1 MCIHSGRPR
10 GWPSSHL
17 RTGRHRASLRRVNW
31 LAAVDELDP
40 DLVLACTEQP
50 TWLCEGAWTLT
61 HNHMFARA
69 ADWLVTRPL
78 VALIVVLAAWVLN
91 RYLRK
96 AVSAFVT
103 RLTLSRQFANEAM
116 LRIGM
121 DRPDGALEVG
131 AREQSRASTLAA
143 VSRACVSWFVWTIAV
158 LIVLGLFNIN
168 LGPLLAGA
176 GIAGIAVGFGAQSLV
191 RDCIAGFVIL
201 LEDQCSVG
209 EEVDIGEAV
218 GTVEAITLRMMS
230 VRGADG
236 TLWNVPN
243 GVIQRV
249 GNRTRSWS
257 QGLVDISIWY
267 DGDIDDALAAVHEG
281 IAVAV
286 EVPEVAEVLL
296 QPPAVLG
303 VERVDATGTVL
314 RVTVRTRPG
323 QHWAAM
329 REIRLAIRRSLVE
342 HNIPLYP
349 PTIPNPQPPRSL

>member
-1 MCIHSGRPR
+1 V
-10 GWPSSHL
+10 
-17 RTGRHRASLRRVNW
+17 TW
-31 LAAVDELDP
+31 LAAAAELDP
-40 DLVLACTEQP
+40 GLESACTSTP
-50 TWLCEGAWTLT
+50 TWFCEGAWNLT
-61 HNHMFARA
+61 HNRLVARA
-69 ADWLVTRPL
+69 ADWFVTRPL
-78 VALIVVLAAWVLN
+78 VAVIVVVVAWIVN
-91 RYLRK
+91 RYLRR
-96 AVSAFVT
+96 AVAAFVT
-103 RLTLSRQFANEAM
+103 RISTSRQLANEAM
-116 LRIGM
+116 ARIGL
-121 DRPDGALEVG
+121 DRLDSSAAIGAPD
-131 AREQSRASTLAA
+131 QSRATTLAA
-143 VSRACVSWFVWTIAV
+143 VSRACVSWFVWTIAI
-158 LIVLGLFNIN
+158 LIVLGVFNIN

-191 RDCIAGFVIL
+191 RDCIAGFMIL
-201 LEDQCSVG
+201 MEDQCGVG

-218 GTVEAITLRMMS
+218 GTVETLTLRMMS

-267 DGDIDDALAAVHEG
+267 DGDIDTAIAAVQEG

-286 EVPEVAEVLL
+286 EVPEVADVLL
-296 QPPAVLG
+296 APPTLLG

-323 QHWAAM
+323 KHWAAM
-329 REIRLAIRRSLVE
+329 REVRLAIRRSLVE

-349 PTIPNPQPPRSL
+349 PTPNQPTTR

>member
-1 MCIHSGRPR
+1 M
-10 GWPSSHL
+10 
-17 RTGRHRASLRRVNW
+17 NW
-31 LAAVDELDP
+31 LAAAVELDP
-40 DLVLACTEQP
+40 GLESACSATP
-50 TWLCEGAWTLT
+50 TWFCEGAWNLT
-61 HNHMFARA
+61 HNRMIARA
-69 ADWLVTRPL
+69 ADWFVTRPL
-78 VALIVVLAAWVLN
+78 VAVVVLLVAWVVN

-96 AVSAFVT
+96 VVSAFVT
-103 RLTLSRQFANEAM
+103 RLSSSRQLANGAM
-116 LRIGM
+116 VKIGM
-121 DRPDGALEVG
+121 DRPEGATVLG

-143 VSRACVSWFVWTIAV
+143 VSRASVSWFVWTIAV
-158 LIVLGLFNIN
+158 LIVLGVFNIN

-201 LEDQCSVG
+201 LEDQCGVG

-230 VRGADG
+230 VRGVDG

-267 DGDIDDALAAVHEG
+267 DGDIDDALAAVQEG

-296 QPPAVLG
+296 QPPAILG

-323 QHWAAM
+323 KHWAAM
-329 REIRLAIRRSLVE
+329 REVRMAIRRSLVE

-349 PTIPNPQPPRSL
+349 PVIAARSAPSAQ

>member
-1 MCIHSGRPR
+1 MI
-10 GWPSSHL
+10 
-17 RTGRHRASLRRVNW
+17 W
-31 LAAVDELDP
+31 LVAADEIDPALDY
-40 DLVLACTEQP
+40 ACGVKP
-50 TWLCEGAWTLT
+50 TWLCEAAWNLT
-61 HNHMFARA
+61 HNRTVARA
-69 ADWLVTRPL
+69 ADWFVTKPFT
-78 VALIVVLAAWVLN
+78 AAVVLLIAWVIN

-103 RLTLSRQFANEAM
+103 RLSTSRQLANEAM
-116 LRIGM
+116 VRIGM
-121 DRPDGALEVG
+121 DRPDSATVVG
-131 AREQSRASTLAA
+131 TRDQSRASTLAA
-143 VSRACVSWFVWTIAV
+143 VSRACVSWFVWTIAM

-176 GIAGIAVGFGAQSLV
+176 GIAGVAVGFGAQSLV

-201 LEDQCSVG
+201 LEDQCAVG

-249 GNRTRSWS
+249 GNRTRNWS
-257 QGLVDISIWY
+257 QGLVDINIWY
-267 DGDIDDALAAVHEG
+267 DGDIDDALRAVQDG

-286 EVPEVAEVLL
+286 EVPEVADVLL
-296 QPPAVLG
+296 APPAILG
-303 VERVDATGTVL
+303 VERIDASGTVL
-314 RVTVRTRPG
+314 RVTVRTIPG
-323 QHWAAM
+323 KHWAAM
-329 REIRLAIRRSLVE
+329 REVRLAIRRSLVE

-349 PTIPNPQPPRSL
+349 PAVAAPPVPPAGRK

>member
-1 MCIHSGRPR
+1 MI
-10 GWPSSHL
+10 
-17 RTGRHRASLRRVNW
+17 
-31 LAAVDELDP
+31 
-40 DLVLACTEQP
+40 
-50 TWLCEGAWTLT
+50 
-61 HNHMFARA
+61 ARA
-69 ADWLVTRPL
+69 ADWFVTRPL
-78 VALIVVLAAWVLN
+78 TAAIVLSVAWVIN

-103 RLTLSRQFANEAM
+103 RLSNSKQLANEAM

-121 DRPDGALEVG
+121 DRPESATVVG
-131 AREQSRASTLAA
+131 ARDRSRASTLAA

-158 LIVLGLFNIN
+158 LIVLGLFNID

-201 LEDQCSVG
+201 LEDQCGVG

-218 GTVEAITLRMMS
+218 GTVETLTLRMMS
-230 VRGADG
+230 VRGVDG

-257 QGLVDISIWY
+257 QGLVDITIWY
-267 DGDIDDALAAVHEG
+267 DGDIDNALVAVQEG

-296 QPPAVLG
+296 QPPAILG

-323 QHWAAM
+323 KHWAAM
-329 REIRLAIRRSLVE
+329 REVRLAIRRSLVE

-349 PTIPNPQPPRSL
+349 PVVPAQPAPPAR

>member
-1 MCIHSGRPR
+1 MGR
-10 GWPSSHL
+10 GSINTL
-17 RTGRHRASLRRVNW
+17 TTSLRCVSW
-31 LAAVDELDP
+31 LAVVEPLDP
-40 DLVLACTEQP
+40 GLESACTDHP
-50 TWLCEGAWTLT
+50 TWFCEGAWNLT
-61 HNHMFARA
+61 HNHMLSRA

-78 VALIVVLAAWVLN
+78 VAVIVLLVAWVLN
-91 RYLRK
+91 RYLRRV
-96 AVSAFVT
+96 VSAFVT
-103 RLTLSRQFANEAM
+103 RLSTSKQLANGAM
-116 LRIGM
+116 HKFGM
-121 DRPDGALEVG
+121 DRPDSASVIGT
-131 AREQSRASTLAA
+131 REQSRASTLAA
-143 VSRACVSWFVWTIAV
+143 VSRASVSWFVWTIAV
-158 LIVLGLFNIN
+158 LIVLGIFNIN

-201 LEDQCSVG
+201 LEDQCGVG

-218 GTVEAITLRMMS
+218 GTVETITLRMMS

-257 QGLVDISIWY
+257 QGLVDITIWY
-267 DGDIDDALAAVHEG
+267 EGDIADALVAVNEG

-323 QHWAAM
+323 KHWAAM
-329 REIRLAIRRSLVE
+329 REVRLAIRQSLIE

-349 PTIPNPQPPRSL
+349 PVVPLGPVPPTR

>member
-1 MCIHSGRPR
+1 MI
-10 GWPSSHL
+10 
-17 RTGRHRASLRRVNW
+17 W
-31 LAAVDELDP
+31 LAAAEELDP
-40 DLVLACTEQP
+40 GLESACTAAP
-50 TWLCEGAWTLT
+50 TWFCESAWNLT
-61 HNHMFARA
+61 HNRMIARS
-69 ADWLVTRPL
+69 ADWFVTRPL
-78 VALIVVLAAWVLN
+78 VAVVVLLVAWVLN
-91 RYLRK
+91 RFLRR

-103 RLTLSRQFANEAM
+103 RLSTSKQLANDAM
-116 LRIGM
+116 LKMGM
-121 DRPDGALEVG
+121 DRPDSASVIG
-131 AREQSRASTLAA
+131 ARDQSRASTLAA

-158 LIVLGLFNIN
+158 LIVLGTFNIN
-168 LGPLLAGA
+168 LAPLIAGA
-176 GIAGIAVGFGAQSLV
+176 GIASVAVGFGAQSLV
-191 RDCIAGFVIL
+191 RDCIAGFMIL
-201 LEDQCSVG
+201 LEDQCGVG

-218 GTVEAITLRMMS
+218 GTVEALTLRMMS

-267 DGDIDDALAAVHEG
+267 DGDIDDALVAVQEG

-296 QPPAVLG
+296 QPPTVLG

-323 QHWAAM
+323 KHWAAM
-329 REIRLAIRRSLVE
+329 REVRLAIRRSLVE

-349 PTIPNPQPPRSL
+349 PVVPTQQPPAR

>member
-1 MCIHSGRPR
+1 M
-10 GWPSSHL
+10 
-17 RTGRHRASLRRVNW
+17 NW
-31 LAAVDELDP
+31 LAAVVELDP
-40 DLVLACTEQP
+40 GLESACTIHP
-50 TWLCEGAWTLT
+50 TWICEGAWNLT
-61 HNHMFARA
+61 HNHMLARA
-69 ADWLVTRPL
+69 SDWLVTRPL
-78 VALIVVLAAWVLN
+78 VAVVILLVAWVLN
-91 RYLRK
+91 RYLRR
-96 AVSAFVT
+96 AVSAFVA
-103 RLTLSRQFANEAM
+103 RLSTSKQLANGAM
-116 LRIGM
+116 QKIGM
-121 DRPDGALEVG
+121 DRPESASDIG
-131 AREQSRASTLAA
+131 ARDRSRASTLAA

-158 LIVLGLFNIN
+158 LIVLGVFNID

-201 LEDQCSVG
+201 LEDQCGVG

-218 GTVEAITLRMMS
+218 GTVETLTLRMMS
-230 VRGADG
+230 VRGVDG

-257 QGLVDISIWY
+257 QGLVDITIWY
-267 DGDIDDALAAVHEG
+267 DGDIDNALAAVREG
-281 IAVAV
+281 IADAI

-323 QHWAAM
+323 KHWAAM
-329 REIRLAIRRSLVE
+329 REVRLAIRRSLVE
-342 HNIPLYP
+342 HHIPLYP
-349 PTIPNPQPPRSL
+349 PVGPASPAPPAR

>member
-1 MCIHSGRPR
+1 VI
-10 GWPSSHL
+10 WI
-17 RTGRHRASLRRVNW
+17 
-31 LAAVDELDP
+31 AAAEELDP
-40 DLVLACTEQP
+40 GLESACTATP
-50 TWLCEGAWTLT
+50 TWFCEGAWNLT
-61 HNHMFARA
+61 HNRMASRA
-69 ADWLVTRPL
+69 SDWFVTRPL
-78 VALIVVLAAWVLN
+78 VAVIVLLVAWVLD
-91 RYLRK
+91 RYLRR

-103 RLTLSRQFANEAM
+103 RLSTSKQLANEAM
-116 LRIGM
+116 MKIGM
-121 DRPDGALEVG
+121 DRPDSASVIG
-131 AREQSRASTLAA
+131 ARDRSRAATLAA

-158 LIVLGLFNIN
+158 LIVLGVFNLD

-191 RDCIAGFVIL
+191 RDCIAGFMIL
-201 LEDQCSVG
+201 LEDQCGVG
-209 EEVDIGEAV
+209 EEVDIGEAI

-230 VRGADG
+230 VRGVDG

-257 QGLVDISIWY
+257 QGLVDITIWY
-267 DGDIDDALAAVHEG
+267 DGDIDNALAAVHEG
-281 IAVAV
+281 IAAAV

-323 QHWAAM
+323 MHWAAM
-329 REIRLAIRRSLVE
+329 REVRLAIRQALIE

-349 PTIPNPQPPRSL
+349 PVIPAQAAPPPDNRK

>member
-1 MCIHSGRPR
+1 MI
-10 GWPSSHL
+10 
-17 RTGRHRASLRRVNW
+17 W
-31 LAAVDELDP
+31 LAAATELDP
-40 DLVLACTEQP
+40 RLESACTSTP
-50 TWLCEGAWTLT
+50 TWFCEGAWNLT
-61 HNHMFARA
+61 HNRMIARA
-69 ADWLVTRPL
+69 ADWFVTRPL
-78 VALIVVLAAWVLN
+78 VAIIVVLVAWIVN
-91 RYLRK
+91 RYLRR
-96 AVSAFVT
+96 AVAAFVT
-103 RLTLSRQFANEAM
+103 RISTSKQLANEAM
-116 LRIGM
+116 VRIGM
-121 DRPDGALEVG
+121 DRPDSASVIGT
-131 AREQSRASTLAA
+131 RDQSRATTLAA
-143 VSRACVSWFVWTIAV
+143 VSRACVSWFVWTIAI
-158 LIVLGLFNIN
+158 LIVLGVFNIN

-201 LEDQCSVG
+201 MEDQCGVG

-218 GTVEAITLRMMS
+218 GTVETLTLRMMS

-257 QGLVDISIWY
+257 QGHVDISVWY
-267 DGDIDDALAAVHEG
+267 EGDIDDALAAVREG

-303 VERVDATGTVL
+303 VESVDTNGTVL

-323 QHWAAM
+323 KHWAAM
-329 REIRLAIRRSLVE
+329 REVRLAIRRSLVE
-342 HNIPLYP
+342 HNIPLHPPVPNQP
-349 PTIPNPQPPRSL
+349 PTR

>member
-1 MCIHSGRPR
+1 MI
-10 GWPSSHL
+10 
-17 RTGRHRASLRRVNW
+17 W
-31 LAAVDELDP
+31 LAAAQQLDP
-40 DLVLACTEQP
+40 GLESACTATP
-50 TWLCEGAWTLT
+50 TWFCEGAWNLT
-61 HNHMFARA
+61 HNRMIARA
-69 ADWLVTRPL
+69 ADWFVTRPL
-78 VALIVVLAAWVLN
+78 VAVIVLLGAWVLN
-91 RYLRK
+91 RSLRK
-96 AVSAFVT
+96 GVAAFVT
-103 RLTLSRQFANEAM
+103 RLSTSKQLANGAM
-116 LRIGM
+116 ARIGI
-121 DRPDGALEVG
+121 DRPDSAMVVG
-131 AREQSRASTLAA
+131 ARERSRASTLAA

-158 LIVLGLFNIN
+158 LIVLGVFNIN

-201 LEDQCSVG
+201 LEDQCGVG

-218 GTVEAITLRMMS
+218 GTVETLTLRMMS
-230 VRGADG
+230 VRGVDG
-236 TLWNVPN
+236 TLWTVPN

-257 QGLVDISIWY
+257 QGLVDITIWY
-267 DGDIDDALAAVHEG
+267 DGDIDNALAAVKEG

-296 QPPAVLG
+296 QPPAILG

-323 QHWAAM
+323 KHWAAM
-329 REIRLAIRRSLVE
+329 REVRLAIRRALVE

-349 PTIPNPQPPRSL
+349 PVIPNQPPAR

>member
-1 MCIHSGRPR
+1 
-10 GWPSSHL
+10 
-17 RTGRHRASLRRVNW
+17 VNW
-31 LAAVDELDP
+31 LAAAVDLDP
-40 DLVLACTEQP
+40 GLESACSATP
-50 TWLCEGAWTLT
+50 TWFCEGAWNLT
-61 HNHMFARA
+61 HNRMIARA
-69 ADWLVTRPL
+69 ADWFVTRPL
-78 VALIVVLAAWVLN
+78 VAVIVLLVAWVVN

-96 AVSAFVT
+96 VVSAFVT
-103 RLTLSRQFANEAM
+103 RLSSSRQLANGAM
-116 LRIGM
+116 VKIGM
-121 DRPDGALEVG
+121 DRPEGAAVVG

-143 VSRACVSWFVWTIAV
+143 VSRASVSWFVWTIAV
-158 LIVLGLFNIN
+158 LIVLGVFNIN

-201 LEDQCSVG
+201 LEDQCGVG

-230 VRGADG
+230 VRGVDG

-257 QGLVDISIWY
+257 QGLVDITIWY
-267 DGDIDDALAAVHEG
+267 DGDINDALVAVQAG

-296 QPPAVLG
+296 QPPAILG

-323 QHWAAM
+323 KHWAAM
-329 REIRLAIRRSLVE
+329 REVRLAIRQSLIE

-349 PTIPNPQPPRSL
+349 PVVPARPAPPAR

>member
-1 MCIHSGRPR
+1 M
-10 GWPSSHL
+10 
-17 RTGRHRASLRRVNW
+17 NW
-31 LAAVDELDP
+31 LAAAVDLDP
-40 DLVLACTEQP
+40 GLESACSATP
-50 TWLCEGAWTLT
+50 TWFCEGAWNLT
-61 HNHMFARA
+61 HNRMIARA
-69 ADWLVTRPL
+69 ADWFVTRPL
-78 VALIVVLAAWVLN
+78 VAVIVLLVAWVVN

-96 AVSAFVT
+96 VVSAFVT
-103 RLTLSRQFANEAM
+103 RLSSSRQLANGAM
-116 LRIGM
+116 VKIGM
-121 DRPDGALEVG
+121 DRPEGAAVVG

-143 VSRACVSWFVWTIAV
+143 VSRASVSWFVWTIAV
-158 LIVLGLFNIN
+158 LIVLGVFNIN

-201 LEDQCSVG
+201 LEDQCGVG

-230 VRGADG
+230 VRGVDG

-257 QGLVDISIWY
+257 QGLVDITIWY
-267 DGDIDDALAAVHEG
+267 DGDINDALVAVQAG

-296 QPPAVLG
+296 QPPAILG

-323 QHWAAM
+323 KHWAAM
-329 REIRLAIRRSLVE
+329 REVRLAIRQSLIE

-349 PTIPNPQPPRSL
+349 PVVPARPAPPAR

>member
-1 MCIHSGRPR
+1 M
-10 GWPSSHL
+10 
-17 RTGRHRASLRRVNW
+17 NW
-31 LAAVDELDP
+31 LAAAAELDP
-40 DLVLACTEQP
+40 GLESACTATP
-50 TWLCEGAWTLT
+50 TWFCEGAWNLT
-61 HNHMFARA
+61 HNRLIARG
-69 ADWLVTRPL
+69 ADWFVTRPL
-78 VALIVVLAAWVLN
+78 VAVIVLLVAWVLN

-96 AVSAFVT
+96 GVAGFVT
-103 RLTLSRQFANEAM
+103 RLSTSKQMANEAM
-116 LRIGM
+116 ARIGM
-121 DRPDGALEVG
+121 DRPDSASVIG
-131 AREQSRASTLAA
+131 ARELSRASTLAA

-158 LIVLGLFNIN
+158 LIVLGVFKIN

-201 LEDQCSVG
+201 LEDQCGVG

-218 GTVEAITLRMMS
+218 GTVETLTLRMMS
-230 VRGADG
+230 VRGTDG

-257 QGLVDISIWY
+257 QGVVDISIWY
-267 DGDIDDALAAVHEG
+267 DGDIDNALAAVREG

-329 REIRLAIRRSLVE
+329 REVRLAIRRSLVE

-349 PTIPNPQPPRSL
+349 PVISNQPPPR

>member
-1 MCIHSGRPR
+1 MI
-10 GWPSSHL
+10 
-17 RTGRHRASLRRVNW
+17 
-31 LAAVDELDP
+31 
-40 DLVLACTEQP
+40 
-50 TWLCEGAWTLT
+50 
-61 HNHMFARA
+61 ARA
-69 ADWLVTRPL
+69 ADWFVTRPL
-78 VALIVVLAAWVLN
+78 VAVIVLLVAWVVN

-96 AVSAFVT
+96 VVSAFVT
-103 RLTLSRQFANEAM
+103 RLSSSKQLANGAM
-116 LRIGM
+116 VKIGM
-121 DRPDGALEVG
+121 DRPEGATVVG

-143 VSRACVSWFVWTIAV
+143 VSRASVSWFVWTIAV
-158 LIVLGLFNIN
+158 LIVLGVFNIN

-201 LEDQCSVG
+201 LEDQCGVG

-230 VRGADG
+230 VRGVDG

-267 DGDIDDALAAVHEG
+267 DGDIDDALGAVQEG

-296 QPPAVLG
+296 QPPAILG

-323 QHWAAM
+323 KHWAAM
-329 REIRLAIRRSLVE
+329 REVRLAIRRSLVE

-349 PTIPNPQPPRSL
+349 PVSPARPAPPLNS

>member
-1 MCIHSGRPR
+1 M
-10 GWPSSHL
+10 L
-17 RTGRHRASLRRVNW
+17 ARAS
-31 LAAVDELDP
+31 
-40 DLVLACTEQP
+40 
-50 TWLCEGAWTLT
+50 
-61 HNHMFARA
+61 
-69 ADWLVTRPL
+69 DWLVTRPL
-78 VALIVVLAAWVLN
+78 VAVIVLLVAWVLN

-103 RLTLSRQFANEAM
+103 RLSTSKQLANGAM
-116 LRIGM
+116 QKIGM
-121 DRPDGALEVG
+121 DRPDSALVIG
-131 AREQSRASTLAA
+131 ARDRSRASTLAA

-158 LIVLGLFNIN
+158 LIVLGVFNID

-201 LEDQCSVG
+201 LEDQCGVG

-218 GTVEAITLRMMS
+218 GTVESLTLRMMS

-257 QGLVDISIWY
+257 QGLVDITIWY
-267 DGDIDDALAAVHEG
+267 DGDIDDALAAVQEG
-281 IAVAV
+281 IEVAS

-303 VERVDATGTVL
+303 VERVDASGTVL

-323 QHWAAM
+323 KHWAAM
-329 REIRLAIRRSLVE
+329 REVRLAIRRSLVE

-349 PTIPNPQPPRSL
+349 PAIPAQPPRTP

>member
-1 MCIHSGRPR
+1 M
-10 GWPSSHL
+10 
-17 RTGRHRASLRRVNW
+17 NW
-31 LAAVDELDP
+31 LAAVVALDP
-40 DLVLACTEQP
+40 GLESACTDRP
-50 TWLCEGAWTLT
+50 TWFCEGAWNLT
-61 HNHMFARA
+61 HNRMLARA

-78 VALIVVLAAWVLN
+78 VAVIVVLVAWILN
-91 RYLRK
+91 RYLRR

-103 RLTLSRQFANEAM
+103 RLSTSKQLANEAM
-116 LRIGM
+116 QRIGM
-121 DRPDGALEVG
+121 GRPESTSVIDARDR
-131 AREQSRASTLAA
+131 SRASTLAA

-158 LIVLGLFNIN
+158 LIVLGVFNID

-176 GIAGIAVGFGAQSLV
+176 GIAGIAVGFGAQTLV
-191 RDCIAGFVIL
+191 RDFIAGFVIL
-201 LEDQCSVG
+201 LEDQCGVG

-218 GTVEAITLRMMS
+218 GTVETLTLRMMT
-230 VRGADG
+230 VRGVDG

-243 GVIQRV
+243 GAIQRV

-267 DGDIDDALAAVHEG
+267 DGDINDALAAVHEG

-286 EVPEVAEVLL
+286 EVPAVAEVLL

-323 QHWAAM
+323 KHWAAM
-329 REIRLAIRRSLVE
+329 REVRLAIRQALIE

-349 PTIPNPQPPRSL
+349 PVVPTQPAPTAR